1 VRTIIK
7 LPQPVQLT
15 QWRAPRMVAAQ
26 LQGMDCNYASMRHSP
41 EVIKAVEDGLIAEQ
55 GGICAYTFIFL
66 FEISPIRR

>member
-1 VRTIIK
+1 
-7 LPQPVQLT
+7 
-15 QWRAPRMVAAQ
+15 MVAAQ